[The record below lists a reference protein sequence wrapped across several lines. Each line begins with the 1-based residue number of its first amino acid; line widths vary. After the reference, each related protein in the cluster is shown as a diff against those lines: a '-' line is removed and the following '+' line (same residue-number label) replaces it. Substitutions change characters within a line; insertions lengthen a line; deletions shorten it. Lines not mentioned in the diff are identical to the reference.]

1 MARAGGHQGLKG
13 REISAQGVAAPLR
26 NPALDDKV
34 IDKPCKGGIRISR
47 CALVNGRRIFNPTR
61 SVHRTQ
67 HRTCVKIPD
76 IPPETFSS
84 CDARVGFRYIV

>member
-1 MARAGGHQGLKG
+1 MARPDGRQGLKG
-13 REISAQGVAAPLR
+13 REISAQAVAAS
-26 NPALDDKV
+26 AAE
-34 IDKPCKGGIRISR
+34 PCASQQKNRLGIRISH

-67 HRTCVKIPD
+67 HRTYVKIPD
-76 IPPETFSS
+76 ILPETFSS